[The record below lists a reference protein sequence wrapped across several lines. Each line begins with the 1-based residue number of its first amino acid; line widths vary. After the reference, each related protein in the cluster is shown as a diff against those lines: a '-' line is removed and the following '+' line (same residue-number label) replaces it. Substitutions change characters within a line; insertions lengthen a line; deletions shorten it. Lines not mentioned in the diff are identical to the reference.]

1 MDKFFDDIGEAFS
14 DFNGGSVLEIAILAG
29 VIFFLLHLVRGT
41 TAMPVVRGV
50 GIVTVAIVVL
60 GRVFDLEVIN
70 WLVRNAL
77 AVLVI
82 FVLVVFQPEFRR
94 ALERVG
100 RAGLRSWLGAG
111 RDLHEQLVEVVSKVA
126 EDLARQRAG
135 ALMVIERETGLQEI
149 VETGVA
155 VDALPTPELLAGI
168 FYPNAPLHDGA
179 VVLRADRVLAASCTL
194 PLSNERR
201 LQGGYLGTR
210 HRAALG
216 ISERSDALVVV
227 VSEETGTIS
236 VASGGRLTQRVEGR
250 RLRPLL
256 QSLLNGAGRIDLESA
271 PAAEA

>member
-1 MDKFFDDIGEAFS
+1 MDKFFDDIGDAFS
-14 DFNGGSVLEIAILAG
+14 GFNGGSVLEVAILAG

-50 GIVTVAIVVL
+50 GIVTVVIVAL
-60 GRVFDLEVIN
+60 GRIFDLEVIN

-100 RAGLRSWLGAG
+100 RTGLRSWLGAG
-111 RDLHEQLVEVVSKVA
+111 RDLHEQLVEAVSKAA

-149 VETGVA
+149 AETGVA
-155 VDALPTPELLAGI
+155 IDALPTPELLTGI

-201 LQGGYLGTR
+201 LHGAYLGTR

-216 ISERSDALVVV
+216 ISERTDALVVV

-236 VASGGRLTQRVEGR
+236 VASGGRLAQRVEGR

-256 QSLLNGAGRIDLESA
+256 RSLLNGAGRIDPES
-271 PAAEA
+271 PPVAEA